1 MSADRQCTDTVFVVR
16 PCRFQANPETAASNA
31 FQAQAPW
38 QDLAASN
45 ARAQQ
50 QFDGLVDT
58 LTAAGV
64 RCLVFDDTPDPHT
77 PDSIFPNNW
86 ITTHADGSVVLF
98 PMEAPS
104 RRGERRSDIV
114 EAFSKTHGFEVAR
127 VVDLSPAEDEGRY
140 LEGTGSLVLDRVNRV
155 AYACRASRT
164 NAQVLEAFASE
175 MDYRPL
181 LFDSVDADGQPIYH
195 TNVMMWLGTKLAG
208 VCLASLAE
216 ADRTRLLA
224 ALEASGHTVIDLSFV
239 QLEAF
244 AGNMLELVAE
254 DGSPVIAMSQQ
265 AYDVLTDAQR
275 EQLEAHARLA
285 VCPIDHIE
293 TQSGGS
299 VRCML
304 AEVYLPHAQALQ

>member
-1 MSADRQCTDTVFVVR
+1 MSADRQCTDTVFVIR

-45 ARAQQ
+45 ACAQQ

-64 RCLVFDDTPDPHT
+64 RCLVFDDTPEPHT

-86 ITTHADGSVVLF
+86 ITTHADGTVVLF

-114 EAFSKTHGFEVAR
+114 EALSKTHGFEVAR

-164 NAQVLEAFASE
+164 DAQVLEAFANE
-175 MDYRPL
+175 MGYTPV

-195 TNVMMWLGTKLAG
+195 TNVMMWLGTRLAG
-208 VCLASLAE
+208 MCLASLVE
-216 ADRTRLLA
+216 ADRTRVLA
-224 ALEASGHTVIDLSFV
+224 ALEASGHTVIDLTFA

-244 AGNMLELVAE
+244 AGNMLELVAQ
-254 DGSPVIAMSQQ
+254 DGRTVIAMSQQ
-265 AYDVLTDAQR
+265 AYDVLKDAQR
-275 EQLEAHARLA
+275 AQLEAHARLA

-304 AEVYLPHAQALQ
+304 AEVHLPHAQALQ

>member
-31 FQAQAPW
+31 FQAKAPW

-64 RCLVFDDTPDPHT
+64 RCLVFDDTSEPHT
-77 PDSIFPNNW
+77 PDSVFPNNW

-104 RRGERRSDIV
+104 RRRERRSDIV
-114 EAFSKTHGFEVAR
+114 EALSETHGFEVAR
-127 VVDLSPAEDEGRY
+127 VLDLSPAEDEGRY

-164 NAQVLEAFASE
+164 NGQVLETFANE
-175 MDYRPL
+175 MGYTPL
-181 LFDSVDADGQPIYH
+181 LFDSVDAEGQPIYH
-195 TNVMMWLGTKLAG
+195 TNVMMWLGTTLAG
-208 VCLASLAE
+208 VCLASLSE
-216 ADRTRLLA
+216 AGRARVLA
-224 ALEASGHTVIDLSFV
+224 ALDASGHTVIDLAFP
-239 QLEAF
+239 QLAAF
-244 AGNMLELVAE
+244 AGNMLELVAQ

-265 AYDVLTDAQR
+265 AFDVLTDVQR
-275 EQLEAHARLA
+275 AQLEAHARLA

-304 AEVYLPHAQALQ
+304 AEVHLPRPQALQ

>member
-1 MSADRQCTDTVFVVR
+1 MPADRQCTDTVFVVR

-45 ARAQQ
+45 ARAQR

-64 RCLVFDDTPDPHT
+64 RCLVFDDTPEPHT

-86 ITTHADGSVVLF
+86 ITTHTDGSVVLF

-104 RRGERRSDIV
+104 RRRERRSDIV

-175 MDYRPL
+175 MDYTPL

-208 VCLASLAE
+208 VCLASLAA
-216 ADRTRLLA
+216 ADRTR
-224 ALEASGHTVIDLSFV
+224 
-239 QLEAF
+239 
-244 AGNMLELVAE
+244 
-254 DGSPVIAMSQQ
+254 
-265 AYDVLTDAQR
+265 
-275 EQLEAHARLA
+275 
-285 VCPIDHIE
+285 
-293 TQSGGS
+293 
-299 VRCML
+299 
-304 AEVYLPHAQALQ
+304 

>member
-1 MSADRQCTDTVFVVR
+1 MPADRQCTDTVFVVR

-45 ARAQQ
+45 ARAQR
-50 QFDGLVDT
+50 QFDGLVDR

-64 RCLVFDDTPDPHT
+64 RCLVFNDTPEPHT

-86 ITTHADGSVVLF
+86 ITTHTDGSVVLF

-104 RRGERRSDIV
+104 RRRERRSDIV

-175 MDYRPL
+175 MDYTPL

-208 VCLASLAE
+208 VCLASLAA
-216 ADRTRLLA
+216 ADRTRVLA
-224 ALEASGHTVIDLSFV
+224 ALEASGHTVIDLTFP

-244 AGNMLELVAE
+244 AGNMLELVAQ
-254 DGSPVIAMSQQ
+254 DGSPVVAMSQQ
-265 AYDVLTDAQR
+265 AFDVLTDAQR

-304 AEVYLPHAQALQ
+304 AEVHLPHAQALQ